1 MRVKSSLQT
10 FSQRQLLLLR
20 ALAAKLALRQ
30 FTLAAV
36 YFETL
41 AILQRARITETQA
54 ETTTATATEE
64 YPVKSNR
71 IGNELIFVV

>member
-54 ETTTATATEE
+54 ETTTATEE